1 MRLAVLVTHIR
12 EIINS
17 YSILVILEG
26 LTNEKGHSI
35 HERVTSK

>member
-1 MRLAVLVTHIR
+1 LAVLVTHIR